1 MNFIE
6 AAAVEQVPSASA
18 DNALAP
24 LELVSAQR
32 PASCWIDAAVVSA
45 RAIAAAERATAH
57 EAANFAAQ
65 ALMRAHGFG
74 GHHHADAGV
83 AAGLNGSLDSL
94 SFAELTAIV
103 SASL

>member
-1 MNFIE
+1 MNIIE
-6 AAAVEQVPSASA
+6 AAAVQQVPSAV

-74 GHHHADAGV
+74 HYADAGV
-83 AAGLNGSLDSL
+83 AASLNGSLDSR
-94 SFAELTAIV
+94 SFAELAAIM